1 MNKDLVRHRLQRAH
15 EALESAGILFSNNQL
30 SASVNRLYYAL
41 FYAVLALLETKELS
55 SSKHSGVRALL
66 NKHFI
71 KAGIVP
77 KEFGRFYESLF
88 RNRQEGDYVDYTVF
102 SAQKVEELLA
112 QSSQHLSE
120 IERIIRDLMA
130 EHG

>member
-71 KAGIVP
+71 KAGIIP

-102 SAQKVEELLA
+102 SAQKVNELLV
-112 QSSQHLSE
+112 QSSHHLSE
-120 IERIIRDLMA
+120 IEKIIRDLMT

>member
-1 MNKDLVRHRLQRAH
+1 MNTDLIRHRLQRAR
-15 EALESAGILFSNNQL
+15 EALESARLLFSNNQL
-30 SASVNRLYYAL
+30 SAAVNRLYYAL

-55 SSKHSGVRALL
+55 SSKHAGVRALL

-88 RNRQEGDYVDYTVF
+88 SNRQEGDYVDYTVF
-102 SAQKVEELLA
+102 STQRVEELLVH
-112 QSSQHLSE
+112 SSQNLSE
-120 IERIIRDLMA
+120 IEKIIMDLIT